1 MDTEFRQVVERAYEA
16 CRNNCNQSWV
26 LEPFEDCVG
35 IFRGLLFGRTKAAA
49 AAQFHGTVYAFRVI
63 IDQRSLADPPRIQFE
78 KPVEH
83 PLVFRGTADFCFPA
97 VGNEVFSCRLK
108 PLNEIMDQF
117 AEWFF
122 NPPREGLSRA
132 VNLDAAEKWR
142 KDDEEFW
149 KKIRE
154 AGTLTAV
161 NSPGKT

>member
-1 MDTEFRQVVERAYEA
+1 MDTEFRRVVERAYEA

-35 IFRGLLFGRTKAAA
+35 IFRGVLFGRAKACP

-78 KPVEH
+78 KPIEH
-83 PLVFRGTADFCFPA
+83 PLVFPATGDFCFPA

-117 AEWFF
+117 AKWFF
-122 NPPREGLSRA
+122 DPPREALA
-132 VNLDAAEKWR
+132 HPVNDAAAKSWR
-142 KDDEEFW
+142 QSNQDFW

-161 NSPGKT
+161 